1 LNEPKPPEHLQA
13 SETLIRSLFVIFM
26 TPSFA
31 IPICKV
37 NLSEKVC
44 EKLIQLIETFSD
56 TRIGLLRAARLTPVM
71 DEKIT
76 EDERKRSG
84 ARNGSDFCDAKVC

>member
-1 LNEPKPPEHLQA
+1 
-13 SETLIRSLFVIFM
+13 
-26 TPSFA
+26 
-31 IPICKV
+31 
-37 NLSEKVC
+37 
-44 EKLIQLIETFSD
+44 LIQLIETFSD

-84 ARNGSDFCDAKVC
+84 ARSGSDFCGAKLVEFAIQVKAATKEGTTWKSIKAERSRLSS